1 MKQAKSTASKTPR
14 GAGLLGVPS
23 SAGSS
28 TPGSSHQ
35 EAQTPLQKAIDQ
47 YLIHL
52 RVERGSS
59 EHTIAS
65 YARDLRRY
73 SAYMATLGVIDP
85 ERITTAQVR
94 SFMRELAAP
103 TAPLAGFEAGEKH
116 NQNVQEAREAQEEA
130 AESLALIIASESGRG
145 TGNKRAGNGRAG
157 KGSAGE
163 GRAGQSK
170 AGEPDKETPTAE
182 GVPSLPLPL
191 GPNSI
196 ARTMAAVRGAHAF
209 WVSALIV
216 PTDPAAPVTPPKN
229 VKRLPKAVSVED
241 IQRLLAVP
249 DRETAAG
256 LRNRAILEF
265 LYATGARVSEML
277 NAGIDDVHFEGT
289 LTDEDGNQIT
299 LPGYVRLFG
308 KGNKERLVP
317 IGSYA
322 QKAIQ
327 DYLVR
332 ARPSLVAHGKGTA
345 ALFVNGRGGRLGR
358 QGTWLILKEAAE
370 AAGLSSDFSP
380 HSMRHSFATH
390 LLQGGADIRVVQE
403 LLGHAS
409 IATTQVYT
417 KVTPEGLME
426 VYRMAHPRAHER
438 G

>member
-1 MKQAKSTASKTPR
+1 MKQAKSTASKAPR
-14 GAGLLGVPS
+14 GAGQLGVPS

-28 TPGSSHQ
+28 VLGSSSLGTSHQ
-35 EAQTPLQKAIDQ
+35 EAQTPLQRAIEQ

-103 TAPLAGFEAGEKH
+103 TVPLAGFEAGEKH
-116 NQNVQEAREAQEEA
+116 NQNAQEAREAQEEA
-130 AESLALIIASESGRG
+130 AESLALMIASESGRG
-145 TGNKRAGNGRAG
+145 AGNGRAG
-157 KGSAGE
+157 KKV
-163 GRAGQSK
+163 AGQT
-170 AGEPDKETPTAE
+170 EKETPAAE
-182 GVPSLPLPL
+182 SAPSLPLPL

-241 IQRLLAVP
+241 IQRLLTVP
-249 DRETAAG
+249 DRETATG
-256 LRNRAILEF
+256 LRNRAMLEF

-277 NAGIDDVHFEGT
+277 NADIDDVHFEGT

-332 ARPSLVAHGKGTA
+332 GRPSLVTHGKGTA

-358 QGTWLILKEAAE
+358 QGAWLILKEAAE

>member
-1 MKQAKSTASKTPR
+1 MKQTKSTVSKTSR

-28 TPGSSHQ
+28 VLGSSALDSSSRGSSHQ
-35 EAQTPLQKAIDQ
+35 EAQTPLQRAIDQ

-103 TAPLAGFEAGEKH
+103 TVPLAGFDAGEKN
-116 NQNVQEAREAQEEA
+116 NQNAKESQEAQEEA
-130 AESLALIIASESGRG
+130 AESLALMIASESGRG
-145 TGNKRAGNGRAG
+145 TGN
-157 KGSAGE
+157 

-170 AGEPDKETPTAE
+170 AGAPEKETPTAE
-182 GVPSLPLPL
+182 GAPNLPLPL

-249 DRETAAG
+249 DRETATG

-277 NAGIDDVHFEGT
+277 NADIDDVHFEGT

-332 ARPSLVAHGKGTA
+332 ARPSFVAHGKGTA

-358 QGTWLILKEAAE
+358 QGAWLILKEAAE

>member
-1 MKQAKSTASKTPR
+1 MKQTKSTVSKAPR
-14 GAGLLGVPS
+14 GAGLLGVTS

-28 TPGSSHQ
+28 VLGSSALDSSSLGAFHQ
-35 EAQTPLQKAIDQ
+35 EAQTPLQKAVDQ

-103 TAPLAGFEAGEKH
+103 TVPLAGFDAGEK
-116 NQNVQEAREAQEEA
+116 NKQNAQESQEAQEEA
-130 AESLALIIASESGRG
+130 AESLALMIASESGRG
-145 TGNKRAGNGRAG
+145 TGN
-157 KGSAGE
+157 
-163 GRAGQSK
+163 GRAGQPEK
-170 AGEPDKETPTAE
+170 AGAPEKEAPTAE
-182 GVPSLPLPL
+182 GAPSLPLPL

-241 IQRLLAVP
+241 IQRLLALP
-249 DRETAAG
+249 DRETATG

-277 NAGIDDVHFEGT
+277 NADIDDVHFEGT
-289 LTDEDGNQIT
+289 LTDEEGNQIT

-358 QGTWLILKEAAE
+358 QGAWLILKEAAE
-370 AAGLSSDFSP
+370 AAGLRSDFSP

>member
-1 MKQAKSTASKTPR
+1 MKQTKSTVSKAPR
-14 GAGLLGVPS
+14 GAGLLGVTS

-28 TPGSSHQ
+28 VLGSSALDSSSLGAFHQ
-35 EAQTPLQKAIDQ
+35 EAQTPLQKAVDQ

-103 TAPLAGFEAGEKH
+103 TVPLAGFEAGEKN
-116 NQNVQEAREAQEEA
+116 NQNAQESQEAQEEA
-130 AESLALIIASESGRG
+130 AESLALMIASESGRG
-145 TGNKRAGNGRAG
+145 TGN
-157 KGSAGE
+157 
-163 GRAGQSK
+163 GRAGQSEK
-170 AGEPDKETPTAE
+170 AGDPEKETPTAE

-241 IQRLLAVP
+241 IQRLLALP
-249 DRETAAG
+249 DRETATG

-277 NAGIDDVHFEGT
+277 NADIDDVHFEGT
-289 LTDEDGNQIT
+289 LTDEEGNQIT

-358 QGTWLILKEAAE
+358 QGAWLILKEAAE

>member
-1 MKQAKSTASKTPR
+1 MKQAKSTVSKTSR
-14 GAGLLGVPS
+14 GAGLLGAPS

-28 TPGSSHQ
+28 VLGSSALGASHQ
-35 EAQTPLQKAIDQ
+35 EAQTPLQRAIEQ

-103 TAPLAGFEAGEKH
+103 TVPLAGFEAGEK
-116 NQNVQEAREAQEEA
+116 NKQNAQESREAQEEA
-130 AESLALIIASESGRG
+130 AESLALMIASESGRG
-145 TGNKRAGNGRAG
+145 TGNGRAGN
-157 KGSAGE
+157 

-170 AGEPDKETPTAE
+170 AGAPEKETPTAE
-182 GVPSLPLPL
+182 GAPGLPLPL

-249 DRETAAG
+249 DRETATG

-277 NAGIDDVHFEGT
+277 NADIDDVHFEGT

-332 ARPSLVAHGKGTA
+332 GRPSLVAHGKGTA

-358 QGTWLILKEAAE
+358 QGAWLILKEAAE
-370 AAGLSSDFSP
+370 AAGISSDFSP

>member
-1 MKQAKSTASKTPR
+1 MKQAKSTVSKTSR
-14 GAGLLGVPS
+14 GAGLLGVTS

-28 TPGSSHQ
+28 VLGSSSRGSSALGASHQ
-35 EAQTPLQKAIDQ
+35 EAQTPLQRAIEQ

-73 SAYMATLGVIDP
+73 SAYMETLGVIDP

-103 TAPLAGFEAGEKH
+103 TVPLAGFEVGEK
-116 NQNVQEAREAQEEA
+116 NKQNAQESQEAQEEA
-130 AESLALIIASESGRG
+130 TESLALMIASESGRG
-145 TGNKRAGNGRAG
+145 TGN
-157 KGSAGE
+157 
-163 GRAGQSK
+163 GRAGQPEK
-170 AGEPDKETPTAE
+170 AGAPEKETPTAE
-182 GVPSLPLPL
+182 GAPNLPLPL

-249 DRETAAG
+249 DRETATG

-277 NAGIDDVHFEGT
+277 NADIDDVHFEGT

-317 IGSYA
+317 VGSYA

-358 QGTWLILKEAAE
+358 QGAWLILKEAAE